1 VDTSERDPEHELNET
16 AIDPPSD
23 ARRPCRASAEPGEL
37 LSLPQLGGGATR
49 PLSAAAVLERVR
61 GVGGAMPRI
70 AGLYLHVPFCF
81 HKCHYCDFYS
91 FVDKADQQPAYLSR
105 LESEIAAAAQ
115 AGIGQPNGCGP
126 LETIFIGGGTPTL
139 LRPDLLRRALAA
151 VASHFALARGDADGY
166 EWTVEANPETVTD
179 EVAAILVEAG
189 VNRVSLGAQS
199 FHPQHLKTL
208 ERWHDPASVPRAV
221 ERLRRAGLRRL
232 NLDLIFGIPGSTLAE
247 WESDLAK
254 AIDCGP
260 DHLSCYG
267 LTYEP
272 NTAMTK
278 RLELRQF
285 EPCDEDLE
293 AAMYEATLAA
303 TEVAGFE
310 QYEISNFAKPGQ
322 ACRHNLLY
330 WRNESWWALGP
341 SASGHVAGVR
351 WKNVPNLTRWL
362 AESEERMAPIVD
374 CEEVDADT
382 RAGEILLVG
391 LRLREGVPDAVI
403 DAACQTGRGPARR
416 EAIRQAIERGLLEC
430 VAGRVRFTR
439 AGQLLA
445 DEVLVELL

>member
-1 VDTSERDPEHELNET
+1 MGTERPDPTSPT
-16 AIDPPSD
+16 ADGAAFSHP
-23 ARRPCRASAEPGEL
+23 
-37 LSLPQLGGGATR
+37 LPQLGSAVSLGGRADGGDPHAAT
-49 PLSAAAVLERVR
+49 SAGFVLRQRVAP
-61 GVGGAMPRI
+61 GQPFPRI
-70 AGLYLHVPFCF
+70 RGLYLHVPFCF

-91 FVDKADQQPAYLSR
+91 FVDRADQQPAYLSR
-105 LESEIAAAAQ
+105 LEAEVDAAAN
-115 AGIGQPNGCGP
+115 AGIGQPERGGV

-139 LRPDLLRRALAA
+139 LRPDLLRRALAR
-151 VASHFALARGDADGY
+151 VAERFAFSPSI

-179 EVAAILVEAG
+179 EVAAILVESG

-199 FHPQHLKTL
+199 FHPHHLKTL

-232 NLDLIFGIPGSTLAE
+232 NLDLIFGVPGSTLAE
-247 WESDLAK
+247 WESDLAQ
-254 AIDCGP
+254 AMACGP

-278 RLELRQF
+278 RLELGQF

-303 TEVAGFE
+303 TERAGFE
-310 QYEISNFAKPGQ
+310 QYEISNFAQPGQ
-322 ACRHNLLY
+322 ECRHNLLY

-341 SASGHVAGVR
+341 SASGHVAGIR

-362 AESEERMAPIVD
+362 AETEDRMAPIVD
-374 CEEVDADT
+374 CEEVDPDT

-403 DAACQTGRGPARR
+403 EAATRSGRGPARR
-416 EAIRQAIERGLLEC
+416 EAIDRAIGRGLLER
-430 VAGRVRFTR
+430 VQGRVRFTR